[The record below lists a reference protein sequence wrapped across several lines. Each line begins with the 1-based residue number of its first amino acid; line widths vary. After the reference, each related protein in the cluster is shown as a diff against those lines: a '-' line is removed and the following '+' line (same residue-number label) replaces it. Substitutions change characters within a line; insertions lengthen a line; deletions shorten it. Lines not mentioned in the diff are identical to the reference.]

1 MSGIRESVQYDGLS
15 VQMMENTTSE
25 REKVIVSVL
34 LYSTLYILRIVPLLL
49 YYIFFTVYDLFLG
62 ACACI
67 N

>member
-34 LYSTLYILRIVPLLL
+34 LLKYIIYIENCTTVALLYILYCL
-49 YYIFFTVYDLFLG
+49 
-62 ACACI
+62 
-67 N
+67 